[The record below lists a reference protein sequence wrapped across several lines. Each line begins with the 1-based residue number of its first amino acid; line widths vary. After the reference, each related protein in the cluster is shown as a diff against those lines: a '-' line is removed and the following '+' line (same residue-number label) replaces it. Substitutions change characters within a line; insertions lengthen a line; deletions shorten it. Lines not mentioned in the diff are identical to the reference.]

1 MSVAVGEGGDAPVID
16 VEEFVEARQLVA
28 HYRALFQFESRRLD
42 GPQAQFPF
50 DAGFRR
56 GDERRF
62 APHGEQR
69 GVVGR
74 ADDAVAVAAHGDR
87 CAVQTGLLAGQ
98 SRAEV
103 GASGNGMSYCSVA
116 ASGMRLRR
124 SYPR

>member
-1 MSVAVGEGGDAPVID
+1 MGEGGDAPVID
-16 VEEFVEARQLVA
+16 VEEFVEAGQFAA
-28 HYRALFQFESRRLD
+28 HYRTLFQFESRRLD

-74 ADDAVAVAAHGDR
+74 ADDAVAVAA
-87 CAVQTGLLAGQ
+87 AA

-103 GASGNGMSYCSVA
+103 GASGNGMSYCNVT